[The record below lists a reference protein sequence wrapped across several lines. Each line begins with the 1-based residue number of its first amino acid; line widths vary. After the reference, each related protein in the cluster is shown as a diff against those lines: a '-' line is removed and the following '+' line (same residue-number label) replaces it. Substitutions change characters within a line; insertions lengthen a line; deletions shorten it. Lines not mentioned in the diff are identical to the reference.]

1 MVAQAVKVRTPETT
15 TAPALVKFFV
25 SLVGEV
31 NSEFTFPV
39 EVIEI
44 QDSYMG
50 LEDKQRIEA
59 AVEQQFPGLAVLDF
73 WRCRRDSLL

>member
-1 MVAQAVKVRTPETT
+1 MLTQVVEARTPEVTV
-15 TAPALVKFFV
+15 APALVKFFV

-31 NSEFTFPV
+31 NGEFTFTV
-39 EVIEI
+39 EVVEI

-50 LEDKQRIEA
+50 LEDRQRIEA

-73 WRCRRDSLL
+73 WQCRQDSLL

>member
-1 MVAQAVKVRTPETT
+1 MVAQVVEARTPETT
-15 TAPALVKFFV
+15 TAPTLVKFFV

-31 NSEFTFPV
+31 DGEFTFTV
-39 EVIEI
+39 EVVEI

-50 LEDKQRIEA
+50 LEDRQRIEA
-59 AVEQQFPGLAVLDF
+59 AVEEQFPGLAVMEF

>member
-1 MVAQAVKVRTPETT
+1 MVAQVVEARTPV
-15 TAPALVKFFV
+15 TATPATVWFFV
-25 SLVGEV
+25 SLAGEV
-31 NSEFTFPV
+31 NGEFTLET

-59 AVEQQFPGLAVLDF
+59 AVEEQFPGLAVMEF
-73 WRCRRDSLL
+73 WQCRQDSLL

>member
-1 MVAQAVKVRTPETT
+1 MLTQVVEARTPETT
-15 TAPALVKFFV
+15 TAFTLVKFFV

-31 NSEFTFPV
+31 DGEFTFTV
-39 EVIEI
+39 EVVEI

-59 AVEQQFPGLAVLDF
+59 AVEKQFPGLAVMEF

>member
-1 MVAQAVKVRTPETT
+1 MLTQVVETRTPV
-15 TAPALVKFFV
+15 TATPALVKFFA

-31 NSEFTFPV
+31 DGEFTFTV
-39 EVIEI
+39 EVVEI

-59 AVEQQFPGLAVLDF
+59 AVEEQFPGLAVMEF

>member
-1 MVAQAVKVRTPETT
+1 MLTQYSEARTPETT
-15 TAPALVKFFV
+15 AAPATVWFFV
-25 SLVGEV
+25 SLAGEV
-31 NSEFTFPV
+31 NGEFTLET

-50 LEDKQRIEA
+50 LEDRQRIEA
-59 AVEQQFPGLAVLDF
+59 AVEEQFPRLAVLDF